1 MIKIDIVY
9 SQVDYLAKFV
19 FVVKQPILAKSPFCH
34 VETVPMNAACD
45 EVGPFGMGHQGHWWA
60 AAPATA
66 AAVGWGSTGEVDGV
80 PRPTW

>member
-45 EVGPFGMGHQGHWWA
+45 EVGPFGMGHQGQ
-60 AAPATA
+60 
-66 AAVGWGSTGEVDGV
+66 
-80 PRPTW
+80 